1 MSDLLDI
8 LAGPWTCRPMQ
19 DLIAALVAFFLI
31 EPVQAEMAE
40 KLAAARAP
48 QATVTEVIACARRA
62 APLIV
67 ERALDDPVWAA
78 GTTFQLWLGSSK
90 PDAVLLELSPSCAP
104 AVRAASPFLEQE
116 T

>member
-1 MSDLLDI
+1 
-8 LAGPWTCRPMQ
+8 MQ
-19 DLIAALVAFFLI
+19 DLIAALVAFFII

-48 QATVTEVIACARRA
+48 QAIVADVATCVRTA
-62 APLIV
+62 APTIV
-67 ERALDDPVWAA
+67 QRAVNEPVWAA
-78 GTTFQLWLGSSK
+78 GTTFQLWIGSSK

>member
-1 MSDLLDI
+1 
-8 LAGPWTCRPMQ
+8 MQ
-19 DLIAALVAFFLI
+19 DLIAALISFFII

-48 QATVTEVIACARRA
+48 QAIVTEVAACARRA

-67 ERALDDPVWAA
+67 ERALNDPAWAA
-78 GTTFQLWLGSSK
+78 GTTFQLWMGSSQ
-90 PDAVLLELSPSCAP
+90 PDAVLLDLSPSCAP
-104 AVRAASPFLEQE
+104 AVRAASPFLDQE